1 MFQLTINLTRIFALA
16 LWAAC
21 IVSLV
26 VTFPDGYQSIILMIG
41 GVVLSLHFLE
51 CLLVRSKVA
60 ANLDGKT
67 GFIQT
72 MMFGFA
78 FWWPVLREK

>member
-1 MFQLTINLTRIFALA
+1 LTINLTRVFALA
-16 LWAAC
+16 LWVAC
-21 IVSLV
+21 IVSLL
-26 VTFPDGYQSIILMIG
+26 VTLPEGYRSVILMIG
-41 GVVLSLHFLE
+41 GLVLLLHFLE
-51 CLLVRSKVA
+51 YLLVRSKVA
-60 ANLDGKT
+60 AKLDGKT